1 MEETAMTALSTALT
15 TGFTTIANDMLA
27 GMGNIVP
34 VALPVLGGF
43 LLVRI
48 GIKIFRRVAN

>member
-1 MEETAMTALSTALT
+1 MEGTAMSALTTALT
-15 TGFTTIANDMLA
+15 TGFTTIAGDMLS
-27 GMGNIVP
+27 GMGAIVP

-48 GIKIFRRVAN
+48 GIKIFRRIAN

>member
-1 MEETAMTALSTALT
+1 MEDTVMTALQTALT
-15 TGFTTIANDMLA
+15 SGFTTIANDMLT
-27 GMGNIVP
+27 GMGAIVP